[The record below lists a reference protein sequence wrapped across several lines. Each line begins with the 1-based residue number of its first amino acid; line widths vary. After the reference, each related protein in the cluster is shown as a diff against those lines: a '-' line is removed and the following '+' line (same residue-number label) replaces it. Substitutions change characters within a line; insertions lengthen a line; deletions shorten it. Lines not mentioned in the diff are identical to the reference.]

1 MFYNFLLP
9 LFQNFPGANLLRYIT
24 FRTMCAVLT
33 SMVISF
39 LIYPKFIKNFRYFQP
54 IRDDGPQS
62 HLKKQGTPTM
72 GGAVIIVST
81 VISSLLWGNIINNYV
96 IAIILLTIFFAAL
109 GFADDFLKVK
119 YHNSKGISARGKL
132 IFQFL
137 GATLFCCYIESLR
150 SPEIAGLL
158 TFPFFKNFAIHSSIF
173 LILFT
178 SVVIVGSS
186 NAVNLTD
193 GLDGLA
199 TFPSML
205 VVLCFGIISYVAG
218 HVIFANYL
226 NITYIPS
233 AGELCIF
240 CGALFG
246 ACLGFLW
253 YNAPPAQIFM
263 GDTGSLSIGA
273 VLGGLSVIVKHEFVL
288 AIIGGLFVIEA
299 VSVLLQVAYFRIT
312 GGERIFLMAP
322 IHHHFEKKGWN
333 ESTVVIRFWIISLV
347 LALIGLAT
355 LKIR

>member
-9 LFQNFPGANLLRYIT
+9 LFQDFPGANLLRYIT
-24 FRTMCAVLT
+24 FRTLCGVLT
-33 SMVISF
+33 SLVLSF
-39 LIYPKFIKNFRYFQP
+39 LIYPKFIRNFRYFQP
-54 IRDDGPQS
+54 IRDYGPEHQ
-62 HLKKQGTPTM
+62 KKQGTPTM

-81 VISSLLWGNIINNYV
+81 VISSLLWGNVFNNYF
-96 IAIILLTIFFAAL
+96 IAIILLTTFFAGL
-109 GFADDFLKVK
+109 GFADDFLKIR
-119 YHNSKGISARGKL
+119 YHNSDGVSARGKL
-132 IFQFL
+132 ICQFF
-137 GATLFCCYIESLR
+137 GAILFCCCVESLR
-150 SPEIAGLL
+150 SPEIAGML
-158 TFPFFKNFAIHSSIF
+158 TFPFFKNFAIHSSVF
-173 LILFT
+173 LIIFT
-178 SVVIVGSS
+178 SFVIVGSS

-218 HVIFANYL
+218 HVVFANYL
-226 NITYIPS
+226 NITYISS

-273 VLGGLSVIVKHEFVL
+273 ALGGLSVIVKHEFVL

-299 VSVLLQVAYFRIT
+299 VSVLIQVAYFRIT
-312 GGERIFLMAP
+312 GGKRIFLMAP